1 MKTLI
6 LTGWFWEDYACAAA
20 VALRR
25 YPEADVMGMST
36 RRLPEF
42 LSQVSGYAVIII
54 LGVGLVGDPARLTEA
69 LKALKKKKV
78 HVRWIS
84 AMEPTTAAAGETIVF
99 LDPFIMPG
107 GTLTEA
113 VCKALKLTPGE
124 LGRLS
129 VEKGKIPPKLKHYHQ
144 LLDAAAYYY
153 RNFQDE
159 KAYGNAIRHLS
170 DCDPEEQW
178 STTEKEMVRQFI
190 RFGHRE
196 LQGKSAV
203 IQALHAKIDLIGP
216 KDRARVMILGESGTG
231 KETIALLI
239 HSKSPRHQ
247 EPFIAFNCASVNPGL
262 LEDRF
267 FGHEKGAF
275 TGANEVK
282 QGLFEMANGGTLFL
296 DEIGELPL
304 EAQGLLLRV
313 LEGGRFTRIGDRE
326 EISVDV
332 RLITATNRNLPA
344 MVREGKFREDL
355 FHRLNVVQIHS
366 PALRE
371 HKEDIAD
378 IANSFWFR
386 EFRCRLT
393 QEQIEALM
401 TYDFPG
407 NVRELGNLLERAA
420 VLEEQDFSQLLKEH
434 KETIAG
440 LFEEE
445 KKEFAYP
452 DDLEEAIQTHI
463 RRVYEKNDQNLSRTA
478 RALNAARNTVSKYLK
493 KEND

>member
-99 LDPFIMPG
+99 LDPFIVPG

-113 VCKALKLTPGE
+113 VCKALELTPGE

-170 DCDPEEQW
+170 DCDPEDQW

-267 FGHEKGAF
+267 FG
-275 TGANEVK
+275 
-282 QGLFEMANGGTLFL
+282 
-296 DEIGELPL
+296 
-304 EAQGLLLRV
+304 
-313 LEGGRFTRIGDRE
+313 
-326 EISVDV
+326 
-332 RLITATNRNLPA
+332 
-344 MVREGKFREDL
+344 
-355 FHRLNVVQIHS
+355 
-366 PALRE
+366 
-371 HKEDIAD
+371 
-378 IANSFWFR
+378 
-386 EFRCRLT
+386 
-393 QEQIEALM
+393 
-401 TYDFPG
+401 
-407 NVRELGNLLERAA
+407 
-420 VLEEQDFSQLLKEH
+420 
-434 KETIAG
+434 
-440 LFEEE
+440 
-445 KKEFAYP
+445 
-452 DDLEEAIQTHI
+452 
-463 RRVYEKNDQNLSRTA
+463 
-478 RALNAARNTVSKYLK
+478 
-493 KEND
+493 

>member
-25 YPEADVMGMST
+25 YPDADLMGMST

-42 LSQVSGYAVIII
+42 LGQVSGYNTILI
-54 LGVGLVGDPARLTEA
+54 LGVGLVGAPAQLAEA
-69 LKALKKKKV
+69 LKGLKKKKTRV
-78 HVRWIS
+78 CWVS
-84 AMEPTTAAAGETIVF
+84 TMPAPLAAWKEVNGHLESFVAEGSS
-99 LDPFIMPG
+99 LA
-107 GTLTEA
+107 EA
-113 VCKALKLTPGE
+113 VCRMLELTSDELAALPVT
-124 LGRLS
+124 
-129 VEKGKIPPKLKHYHQ
+129 KGKIPAKLKHYNR
-144 LLDAAAYYY
+144 LLEAAAYYY

-159 KAYGNAIRHLS
+159 KAYGAAIRHLS
-170 DCDPEEQW
+170 VCDPEEMW
-178 STTEKEMVRQFI
+178 SIAEKEMVRQFI
-190 RFGHRE
+190 RFGRRE
-196 LQGKSAV
+196 IQGKSAV
-203 IQALHAKIDLIGP
+203 VQALHARIDLIAP

-371 HKEDIAD
+371 HKEDIGD

-386 EFRCRLT
+386 EFNCRLT
-393 QEQIEALM
+393 QEQIDALM
-401 TYDFPG
+401 SYDFPG

-420 VLEEQDFSQLLKEH
+420 VLEEMDFSKLLREH
-434 KETIAG
+434 KESIAG
-440 LFEEE
+440 LFEEKE
-445 KKEFAYP
+445 KEFEYP
-452 DDLEEAIQTHI
+452 DDLEEAIKTHV

-478 RALNAARNTVSKYLK
+478 RALNAARNTVGKYLK
-493 KEND
+493 KK